1 MSKTSSIAIL
11 NHIFWSDFMHKL
23 IQALLPVLLLFMI
36 LPICQPDA
44 ASGEEIPQSDGVI
57 VKYKETNDEPIND
70 LIEKVEVP
78 KGETTDNVIEEL
90 EEQKNVEYAEPNY
103 LFKKMASPNDP
114 AYKDQWHHKTLGTNA
129 AWTKTMGSKEMV
141 VAIIDDGIDRNH
153 ADLKGKI
160 VNAYDTVRNRKNIVP
175 KGEHGT
181 HIAGI
186 IAGSANNGIG
196 GAGVAPNVKL
206 MPINVFD
213 GEYAN
218 TADIIDAIHF
228 AVQHKANIINMS
240 LGDTSYSEALNKA
253 VQEAYKKGVLIVAA
267 AGNEGDMGKN
277 VQRVYPAA
285 FSHVISVA
293 ATDSRDKRAS
303 YSSYHSTVDIA
314 APGDDILSTLPDGK
328 YGWMSG
334 TSMATPMVTGVAAL
348 IWSYEPK
355 LNKSEVEYRLY
366 DSAVD
371 LGAKG
376 KDIYYGNGRLN
387 AKKALE
393 MKTLTK
399 PAVTAISDRDTK
411 MNGKIPTDF
420 KTGTVSIYTDK
431 KQLATVKI
439 NGEKSFTA
447 TIEKQTAGTA
457 ISTRVIDKSGNKS
470 IPVSFKVADKT
481 APLKPS
487 VNTVGDNTV
496 KVTGKAEA
504 SARITVKNGSTVLG
518 KANSNNAGNF
528 TVTMPKKQKAGKVL
542 SVTATDKAGNT
553 SSVKTVTVADKTAP
567 SKPTVNTVTTKTTK
581 VTGKAEANSTVSIKA
596 SGKVIGSATATNKG
610 TFSVKIP
617 KQKAGKNL
625 YTYAK
630 DKAKNVSESRKV
642 TVKK

>member
-1 MSKTSSIAIL
+1 
-11 NHIFWSDFMHKL
+11 MHKL

>member
-1 MSKTSSIAIL
+1 
-11 NHIFWSDFMHKL
+11 MHKL

-44 ASGEEIPQSDGVI
+44 ASAEEIPQSDGVI

-129 AWTKTMGSKEMV
+129 AWTKTMGSKEMI

-285 FSHVISVA
+285 YSHVISVA

-303 YSSYHSTVDIA
+303 YSNYHSTVDIA

-447 TIEKQTAGTA
+447 SIEKQTAGTTV
-457 ISTRVIDKSGNKS
+457 STRVIDKSGNKS

-496 KVTGKAEA
+496 KVAGKAEA
-504 SARITVKNGSTVLG
+504 GSAVTVKNGSTVLG
-518 KANSNNAGNF
+518 KANSNSAGKF
-528 TVTMPKKQKAGKVL
+528 TVTISKKQKAGKVL

>member
-1 MSKTSSIAIL
+1 
-11 NHIFWSDFMHKL
+11 MHKL
-23 IQALLPVLLLFMI
+23 IQAILPVLLLFMI
-36 LPICQPDA
+36 LPIYQPDA
-44 ASGEEIPQSDGVI
+44 ASAEETPQSDGVI
-57 VKYKETNDEPIND
+57 VKYKETSDEPINE

-78 KGETTDNVIEEL
+78 KGESTDNLIEEL
-90 EEQKNVEYAEPNY
+90 EEQKDVEYAEPNY
-103 LFKKMASPNDP
+103 LFKKMGSPNDP
-114 AYKDQWHHKTLGTNA
+114 AYIDQWHHKKLGTGA
-129 AWTKTMGSKEMV
+129 AWTKSMGSKELI

-153 ADLKGKI
+153 EDLKGRI
-160 VNAYDTVRNRKNIVP
+160 VNAYDTIRNRKHIVP

-213 GEYAN
+213 GEYAD
-218 TADIIDAIHF
+218 TADIIDAIHY
-228 AVQHKANIINMS
+228 AVQQKANIINMS
-240 LGDTSYSEALNKA
+240 LGDTSYSESLNKA

-293 ATDSRDKRAS
+293 ATNSSDKRPS
-303 YSSYHSTVDIA
+303 YSNYHSTVDIA
-314 APGDDILSTLPDGK
+314 APGDDILSTLPNGK

-334 TSMATPMVTGVAAL
+334 TSMATPMVAGVAAL
-348 IWSYEPK
+348 IWSHEPK
-355 LNKSEVEYRLY
+355 LNKTEVEYRLY

-371 LGAKG
+371 LGTKG
-376 KDIYYGNGRLN
+376 KDIYYGNGRVN

-399 PAVTAISDRDTK
+399 PSVTAISDKDTK
-411 MNGKIPTDF
+411 INGKIPSDF
-420 KTGTVSIYTDK
+420 KTGTVSIYSDK
-431 KQLATVKI
+431 KQLVTVKI
-439 NGEKSFTA
+439 NGDKTFTA
-447 TIEKQTAGTA
+447 TIAKQTAGTT
-457 ISTRVIDKSGNKS
+457 IFTRLIDKSGNKS

-481 APLKPS
+481 APARPS

-504 SARITVKNGSTVLG
+504 SSSVTVKTGKTVLG
-518 KANSNNAGNF
+518 KANSNSAGNF
-528 TVTMPKKQKAGKVL
+528 TVTMSKKQKAGKVL
-542 SVTATDKAGNT
+542 SVTATDKAGNI
-553 SSVKTVTVADKTAP
+553 SSIKTVTVADKTAP
-567 SKPTVNTVTTKTTK
+567 SKPTVNTVTTKTTI
-581 VTGKAEANSTVSIKA
+581 VTGKAEANSTVYIRA
-596 SGKVIGSATATNKG
+596 SKKVIGSATATTKG
-610 TFSVKIP
+610 TFSVRIP

-625 YTYAK
+625 YIHAK

>member
-1 MSKTSSIAIL
+1 
-11 NHIFWSDFMHKL
+11 MHKH

-44 ASGEEIPQSDGVI
+44 ASAEETPQSDGVI

-78 KGETTDNVIEEL
+78 KGETTDNLIKEL
-90 EEQKNVEYAEPNY
+90 EERKNVEYAEPNY
-103 LFKKMASPNDP
+103 LFKKMESPNDP
-114 AYKDQWHHKTLGTNA
+114 AYNDQWHHKKLGTNA
-129 AWTKTMGSKEMV
+129 AWTKSMGSKELI

-153 ADLKGKI
+153 DDLKGKI
-160 VNAYDTVRNRKNIVP
+160 VKAYDTVNNRKNIIP

-196 GAGVAPNVKL
+196 GTGVAPNIKL

-213 GEYAN
+213 GEYAD
-218 TADIIDAIHF
+218 TADIIDAIHY
-228 AVQHKANIINMS
+228 AVEQKANIINMS

-253 VQEAYKKGVLIVAA
+253 VQEAYKKGILIVAA

-293 ATDSRDKRAS
+293 ATDSKDKRPS
-303 YSSYHSTVDIA
+303 YSNYHSTVDIA
-314 APGDDILSTLPDGK
+314 APGDDILSTLPGEK

-334 TSMATPMVTGVAAL
+334 TSMATPMVAGVAAL
-348 IWSYEPK
+348 IWSHEPK
-355 LNKSEVEYRLY
+355 LNKLEVEYRLY

-371 LGAKG
+371 LGTKG
-376 KDIYYGNGRLN
+376 KDIYYGNGRVN

-399 PAVTAISDRDTK
+399 PAVTAISDKETK
-411 MNGKIPTDF
+411 INGKIPTDF

-439 NGEKSFTA
+439 NGEKTFKA
-447 TIEKQTAGTA
+447 TIGKQPAGTT

-470 IPVSFKVADKT
+470 IPVSFKVVDKT
-481 APLKPS
+481 APARPS
-487 VNTVGDNTV
+487 VNSVGDNTV

-504 SARITVKNGSTVLG
+504 STTVTVKNGSTILG
-518 KANSNNAGNF
+518 KATSNSAGNF
-528 TVTMPKKQKAGKVL
+528 TVTISKKQKAGKVL
-542 SVTATDKAGNT
+542 SVTATDKAGNI
-553 SSVKTVTVADKTAP
+553 SSIKTVTVTDKTAP

-596 SGKVIGSATATNKG
+596 SGKVIGSATATTKG

>member
-1 MSKTSSIAIL
+1 
-11 NHIFWSDFMHKL
+11 MHKL
-23 IQALLPVLLLFMI
+23 IQVFMPVLLLFMI
-36 LPICQPDA
+36 LPIYQQDS
-44 ASGEEIPQSDGVI
+44 ASAEATPQSDGVI
-57 VKYKETNDEPIND
+57 VKYKESNDEPINE
-70 LIEKVEVP
+70 LIEKVKVP
-78 KGETTDNVIEEL
+78 KGETTDNLIEEL
-90 EEQKNVEYAEPNY
+90 EERKNVEYAEPNY
-103 LFKKMASPNDP
+103 LFKKMESPNDP
-114 AYKDQWHHKTLGTNA
+114 AYIDQWHHKKLGTSA
-129 AWTKTMGSKEMV
+129 AWTKSMGSKELI

-153 ADLKGKI
+153 EDLKGKI
-160 VNAYDTVRNRKNIVP
+160 VNAYDTIRNRKHIIP
-175 KGEHGT
+175 KGAHGT

-196 GAGVAPNVKL
+196 GTGVAPNVKL
-206 MPINVFD
+206 LPINVFD
-213 GEYAN
+213 GEYAD
-218 TADIIDAIHF
+218 TADIIEAIHY
-228 AVQHKANIINMS
+228 AVQQKANIINMS

-293 ATDSRDKRAS
+293 ATDSRDKRPS
-303 YSSYHSTVDIA
+303 YSNYHSTVDIA
-314 APGDDILSTLPDGK
+314 APGDDILSTLPYGK

-334 TSMATPMVTGVAAL
+334 TSMATPMVSGVAAL
-348 IWSYEPK
+348 IWSNEPK
-355 LNKSEVEYRLY
+355 LNKKEVEYRLY

-371 LGAKG
+371 LGTKG
-376 KDIYYGNGRLN
+376 KDIYYGNGRVN

-399 PAVTAISDRDTK
+399 PAVTAISDKDTK
-411 MNGKIPTDF
+411 INGKIPADF
-420 KTGTVSIYTDK
+420 NTGTVSIYTVK

-439 NGEKSFTA
+439 NGEKTFTA
-447 TIEKQTAGTA
+447 TIAKQTAGTT
-457 ISTRVIDKSGNKS
+457 ISTRLIDNSGNKS

-481 APLKPS
+481 APARPS
-487 VNTVGDNTV
+487 VNTVGDNSV

-504 SARITVKNGSTVLG
+504 GSSVTVKTGSTVLG
-518 KANSNNAGNF
+518 KANSNSAGNF
-528 TVTMPKKQKAGKVL
+528 TVTMSKKQKAGKVL
-542 SVTATDKAGNT
+542 SVTATDKAGNI
-553 SSVKTVTVADKTAP
+553 SSIKTVTVADKTAP

-596 SGKVIGSATATNKG
+596 SGKVIGSATATTKG

-625 YTYAK
+625 YTFAK

>member
-1 MSKTSSIAIL
+1 
-11 NHIFWSDFMHKL
+11 MHRL
-23 IQALLPVLLLFMI
+23 IQAILPVLLLFMI
-36 LPICQPDA
+36 LPIYQPHS
-44 ASGEEIPQSDGVI
+44 ASAEETPQSDGVI
-57 VKYKETNDEPIND
+57 VKYKEENDEPINE

-90 EEQKNVEYAEPNY
+90 EGQKNVEYAEPNY
-103 LFKKMASPNDP
+103 LFKKMESPNDP
-114 AYKDQWHHKTLGTNA
+114 AYIDQWHHKKLGTNA
-129 AWTKTMGSKEMV
+129 AWTKTMGSKELI

-153 ADLKGKI
+153 EDLKGRI
-160 VNAYDTVRNRKNIVP
+160 VNAYDTIRNRKHIVP
-175 KGEHGT
+175 KGAHGT

-196 GAGVAPNVKL
+196 GTGVAPNVKL

-218 TADIIDAIHF
+218 TADIIEAIHY
-228 AVQHKANIINMS
+228 AVQQKANIINMS

-267 AGNEGDMGKN
+267 AGNEGDMGEN

-293 ATDSRDKRAS
+293 ATDSSDKRPS
-303 YSSYHSTVDIA
+303 YSNYHSTVDIA
-314 APGDDILSTLPDGK
+314 APGDDILSTLPYGK

-334 TSMATPMVTGVAAL
+334 TSMATPMVAGVAAL

-355 LNKSEVEYRLY
+355 LNKTEVEYRLY

-376 KDIYYGNGRLN
+376 KDIYYGNGRVN

-399 PAVTAISDRDTK
+399 PAVTAISDKDTK
-411 MNGKIPTDF
+411 INGKIPTDF
-420 KTGTVSIYTDK
+420 KTGTVSIYTGN

-439 NGEKSFTA
+439 NGEKTFTA
-447 TIEKQTAGTA
+447 TIAKQTAGTT

-481 APLKPS
+481 APARPS

-504 SARITVKNGSTVLG
+504 SSSVTVKTGSTVLG
-518 KANSNNAGNF
+518 KANSNSAGNF
-528 TVTMPKKQKAGKVL
+528 TVTMAKKQKAGKVL
-542 SVTATDKAGNT
+542 SVTATDKAGNI
-553 SSVKTVTVADKTAP
+553 SSIKTVTVADKTAP
-567 SKPTVNTVTTKTTK
+567 SKPTVNTVTTKTTI
-581 VTGKAEANSTVSIKA
+581 VTGKAEANSTVYIKA
-596 SGKVIGSATATNKG
+596 SKKVIGSATATTKG
-610 TFSVKIP
+610 TFSVRIP
-617 KQKAGKNL
+617 KQKEGRNL
-625 YTYAK
+625 YIHAK

>member
-1 MSKTSSIAIL
+1 
-11 NHIFWSDFMHKL
+11 MHKL
-23 IQALLPVLLLFMI
+23 IQAILPVLLLFTI
-36 LPICQPDA
+36 LPIYQPDA
-44 ASGEEIPQSDGVI
+44 ASAEETPQSDGVI
-57 VKYKETNDEPIND
+57 VKYKETSDEPINE

-78 KGETTDNVIEEL
+78 KGESTDNLIEEL
-90 EEQKNVEYAEPNY
+90 EEQKDVEYAEPNY
-103 LFKKMASPNDP
+103 LFKKMESPNDP
-114 AYKDQWHHKTLGTNA
+114 AYIDQWHHKKLGTSA
-129 AWTKTMGSKEMV
+129 AWTKSMGSKELI

-153 ADLKGKI
+153 EDLKGRI
-160 VNAYDTVRNRKNIVP
+160 VNAYDTIRNRKHIVP

-196 GAGVAPNVKL
+196 GTGVAPNVKL

-213 GEYAN
+213 GEYAD
-218 TADIIDAIHF
+218 TADIIDAIHY
-228 AVQHKANIINMS
+228 AVQQKANIINMS
-240 LGDTSYSEALNKA
+240 LGDTSYSESLNKA

-293 ATDSRDKRAS
+293 ATNSSDKRPS
-303 YSSYHSTVDIA
+303 YSNYHSTVDIA
-314 APGDDILSTLPDGK
+314 APGDDILSTLPNGK

-334 TSMATPMVTGVAAL
+334 TSMATPMVAGVAAL
-348 IWSYEPK
+348 IWSHEPK
-355 LNKSEVEYRLY
+355 LNKTEVEYRLY

-371 LGAKG
+371 LGTKG
-376 KDIYYGNGRLN
+376 KDIYYGNGRVN

-399 PAVTAISDRDTK
+399 PSVTAISDKDTK
-411 MNGKIPTDF
+411 INGKIPSDF
-420 KTGTVSIYTDK
+420 KTGTVSIYSDK

-439 NGEKSFTA
+439 NGEKTFTA
-447 TIEKQTAGTA
+447 TIAKQTAGTT
-457 ISTRVIDKSGNKS
+457 IFTRLIDKSGNKS

-481 APLKPS
+481 APARPS

-504 SARITVKNGSTVLG
+504 SSSVTVKTGKTVLG
-518 KANSNNAGNF
+518 KANSNSAGNF
-528 TVTMPKKQKAGKVL
+528 TVTMSKKQKAGKVL
-542 SVTATDKAGNT
+542 SVTATDKAGNI
-553 SSVKTVTVADKTAP
+553 SSIKTVTVVDKTAP
-567 SKPTVNTVTTKTTK
+567 SKPTVNTVTTKTTI
-581 VTGKAEANSTVSIKA
+581 VTGKAEANSTVYIRA
-596 SGKVIGSATATNKG
+596 SKKVIGSATATTKG
-610 TFSVKIP
+610 TFSVRIP

-625 YTYAK
+625 YIHAK

>member
-1 MSKTSSIAIL
+1 
-11 NHIFWSDFMHKL
+11 MHKL
-23 IQALLPVLLLFMI
+23 IQAILPVLLLFMI
-36 LPICQPDA
+36 LPIYQPDA
-44 ASGEEIPQSDGVI
+44 ASAEEPPQSDGVI
-57 VKYKETNDEPIND
+57 VKYKETSDEPINE

-78 KGETTDNVIEEL
+78 KGESTDNLIEEL
-90 EEQKNVEYAEPNY
+90 EEQKDVEYAEPNY
-103 LFKKMASPNDP
+103 LFKKMESPNDP
-114 AYKDQWHHKTLGTNA
+114 AYIDQWHHKKLGTGA
-129 AWTKTMGSKEMV
+129 AWTKSMGSKELT

-153 ADLKGKI
+153 EDLKGRI
-160 VNAYDTVRNRKNIVP
+160 VNAYDTIRNRKHIVP

-196 GAGVAPNVKL
+196 GTGVAPNVKL

-213 GEYAN
+213 GEYAD
-218 TADIIDAIHF
+218 TADIIDAIHY
-228 AVQHKANIINMS
+228 AVQQKANIINMS
-240 LGDTSYSEALNKA
+240 LGDTSYSESLNKA

-293 ATDSRDKRAS
+293 ATNSSDKRPS
-303 YSSYHSTVDIA
+303 YSNYHSTVDIA
-314 APGDDILSTLPDGK
+314 APGDDILSTLPNGK

-334 TSMATPMVTGVAAL
+334 TSMATPMVAGVAAL
-348 IWSYEPK
+348 IWSHEPK
-355 LNKSEVEYRLY
+355 LDKTEVEYRLY

-371 LGAKG
+371 LGTKG
-376 KDIYYGNGRLN
+376 KDIYYGNGRVN

-399 PAVTAISDRDTK
+399 PSVTAISDKDTK
-411 MNGKIPTDF
+411 INGEIPADF

-439 NGEKSFTA
+439 NGEKTFTA
-447 TIEKQTAGTA
+447 TIAKQTAGTT
-457 ISTRVIDKSGNKS
+457 ISTRLIDKSGNKS

-481 APLKPS
+481 APARPS

-504 SARITVKNGSTVLG
+504 SSSVTVKTGRTVLG
-518 KANSNNAGNF
+518 KANSNSAGNF
-528 TVTMPKKQKAGKVL
+528 TVTMSKKQKSGKVL
-542 SVTATDKAGNT
+542 SVTATDKAGNI
-553 SSVKTVTVADKTAP
+553 SSIKTVTVADKTAP
-567 SKPTVNTVTTKTTK
+567 SKPTVNTVTTKTTI
-581 VTGKAEANSTVSIKA
+581 VTGKAEANSTVYIRA
-596 SGKVIGSATATNKG
+596 SKKVIGSATATTKG
-610 TFSVKIP
+610 TFSVRIP

-625 YTYAK
+625 YIHAK

>member
-387 AKKALE
+387 AKKSAGNE
-393 MKTLTK
+393 DADQTGR
-399 PAVTAISDRDTK
+399 DRD
-411 MNGKIPTDF
+411 F
-420 KTGTVSIYTDK
+420 
-431 KQLATVKI
+431 
-439 NGEKSFTA
+439 
-447 TIEKQTAGTA
+447 
-457 ISTRVIDKSGNKS
+457 R
-470 IPVSFKVADKT
+470 
-481 APLKPS
+481 
-487 VNTVGDNTV
+487 
-496 KVTGKAEA
+496 
-504 SARITVKNGSTVLG
+504 
-518 KANSNNAGNF
+518 
-528 TVTMPKKQKAGKVL
+528 
-542 SVTATDKAGNT
+542 
-553 SSVKTVTVADKTAP
+553 
-567 SKPTVNTVTTKTTK
+567 
-581 VTGKAEANSTVSIKA
+581 
-596 SGKVIGSATATNKG
+596 
-610 TFSVKIP
+610 
-617 KQKAGKNL
+617 
-625 YTYAK
+625 
-630 DKAKNVSESRKV
+630 
-642 TVKK
+642 

>member
-1 MSKTSSIAIL
+1 
-11 NHIFWSDFMHKL
+11 MHKL
-23 IQALLPVLLLFMI
+23 IQVLLPVLLLFMI
-36 LPICQPDA
+36 LPIYQPNA
-44 ASGEEIPQSDGVI
+44 ASAEETPQSDGVI
-57 VKYKETNDEPIND
+57 VKYKETDDEPINE

-103 LFKKMASPNDP
+103 LFKKMESPNDP
-114 AYKDQWHHKTLGTNA
+114 AYIDQWHHKRLGTSA
-129 AWTKTMGSKEMV
+129 AWTKTMGSKELI

-153 ADLKGKI
+153 EDLKGKI
-160 VNAYDTVRNRKNIVP
+160 VNAYDTIKNRKHIVP
-175 KGEHGT
+175 KGAHGT

-196 GAGVAPNVKL
+196 GTGVAPNVKL

-213 GEYAN
+213 GEYAD
-218 TADIIDAIHF
+218 TADIIEAIHY
-228 AVQHKANIINMS
+228 AVQQKANIINMS

-267 AGNEGDMGKN
+267 AGNEGDMGKK

-293 ATDSRDKRAS
+293 ATDSRDRRPS
-303 YSSYHSTVDIA
+303 YSNYHSTVDIA
-314 APGDDILSTLPDGK
+314 APGDDILSTLPYGR

-334 TSMATPMVTGVAAL
+334 TSMATPMVAGVAAL
-348 IWSYEPK
+348 IWSNEPK
-355 LNKSEVEYRLY
+355 LNKTEVEYRLY

-376 KDIYYGNGRLN
+376 KDIYYGNGRVN

-399 PAVTAISDRDTK
+399 PAVTAISDKDTK
-411 MNGKIPTDF
+411 INGKIPTDF
-420 KTGTVSIYTDK
+420 KTGTVSIYTAN
-431 KQLATVKI
+431 KQLATVNI
-439 NGEKSFTA
+439 NGEKTFTA
-447 TIEKQTAGTA
+447 TIAKQTAGTI
-457 ISTRVIDKSGNKS
+457 ISTRLIDKSGNKS

-481 APLKPS
+481 APARPS

-504 SARITVKNGSTVLG
+504 GSSVTVKAGSTILG
-518 KANSNNAGNF
+518 KANSNSAGNF
-528 TVTMPKKQKAGKVL
+528 TVTMSKKQKAGKVL
-542 SVTATDKAGNT
+542 SVTATDKAGNV
-553 SSVKTVTVADKTAP
+553 SSIKTVTVADKTAP

-581 VTGKAEANSTVSIKA
+581 VTGKAEANSTVFIKA
-596 SGKVIGSATATNKG
+596 SKKVIGSATATAKG

-617 KQKAGKNL
+617 KQKAGQNL
-625 YTYAK
+625 YIHAK

>member
-1 MSKTSSIAIL
+1 
-11 NHIFWSDFMHKL
+11 MHKL
-23 IQALLPVLLLFMI
+23 IHAILPVLLLFMI
-36 LPICQPDA
+36 LPIYQPDA
-44 ASGEEIPQSDGVI
+44 ASAEETPQSDGVI
-57 VKYKETNDEPIND
+57 VKYKETSDEPINE

-78 KGETTDNVIEEL
+78 IGESTDNLIEEL
-90 EEQKNVEYAEPNY
+90 EEQKDVEYAEPNY
-103 LFKKMASPNDP
+103 LFKKMESPNDP
-114 AYKDQWHHKTLGTNA
+114 AYIDQWHHKKLGTGA
-129 AWTKTMGSKEMV
+129 AWTKSMGSKELI

-153 ADLKGKI
+153 EDLKGRI
-160 VNAYDTVRNRKNIVP
+160 VNAYDTIRNRKHIVP

-196 GAGVAPNVKL
+196 GTGVAPNVKL

-213 GEYAN
+213 GEYAD
-218 TADIIDAIHF
+218 TADIIDAIHY
-228 AVQHKANIINMS
+228 AVQQKANIINMS
-240 LGDTSYSEALNKA
+240 LGDTSYSESLNKA
-253 VQEAYKKGVLIVAA
+253 VQEAYKQGVLIVAA

-293 ATDSRDKRAS
+293 ATNSSDKRPS
-303 YSSYHSTVDIA
+303 YSNYHSTVDIA
-314 APGDDILSTLPDGK
+314 APGDDILSTLPNGK

-334 TSMATPMVTGVAAL
+334 TSMATPMVAGVAAL
-348 IWSYEPK
+348 IWSHEPK
-355 LNKSEVEYRLY
+355 LNKTEVEYRLY

-371 LGAKG
+371 LGTKG
-376 KDIYYGNGRLN
+376 KDIYYGNGRVN

-399 PAVTAISDRDTK
+399 PSVTAISDKDTK
-411 MNGKIPTDF
+411 INGKIPVDF

-439 NGEKSFTA
+439 NGKKTFTA
-447 TIEKQTAGTA
+447 TIAKQTAGTT
-457 ISTRVIDKSGNKS
+457 ISTRLIDKSGNKS

-481 APLKPS
+481 APARPS

-504 SARITVKNGSTVLG
+504 SSSVTVKTGSTVLG
-518 KANSNNAGNF
+518 KANSNSAGNF
-528 TVTMPKKQKAGKVL
+528 TVTMSKKQKAGKVL
-542 SVTATDKAGNT
+542 SVTATDKAGNI
-553 SSVKTVTVADKTAP
+553 SSIKTVTVADKTAP
-567 SKPTVNTVTTKTTK
+567 SKPTVNTVTTKTTI

-596 SGKVIGSATATNKG
+596 SKKVIGSATATTKG
-610 TFSVKIP
+610 TFSVRIP

-625 YTYAK
+625 YIYAK

>member
-1 MSKTSSIAIL
+1 
-11 NHIFWSDFMHKL
+11 MHKL
-23 IQALLPVLLLFMI
+23 IQAILPVVLLFMI
-36 LPICQPDA
+36 LPIYQPDS
-44 ASGEEIPQSDGVI
+44 ASAEETPQSDGVI
-57 VKYKETNDEPIND
+57 VKYKEENDEPINE
-70 LIEKVEVP
+70 LIEKVEVS
-78 KGETTDNVIEEL
+78 KGETTDALIEEL

-103 LFKKMASPNDP
+103 LFKKMESPNDP
-114 AYKDQWHHKTLGTNA
+114 AYIDQWHHKKLGTNA
-129 AWTKTMGSKEMV
+129 AWTKSMGSKELI

-153 ADLKGKI
+153 EDLKGRI
-160 VNAYDTVRNRKNIVP
+160 VNAYDTIRNRKHIVP

-196 GAGVAPNVKL
+196 GTGVAPNVKL

-213 GEYAN
+213 GEYAD
-218 TADIIDAIHF
+218 TADIIEAIHY
-228 AVQHKANIINMS
+228 AVQQKANIINMS

-293 ATDSRDKRAS
+293 ATDSRDKRPG
-303 YSSYHSTVDIA
+303 YSNYHSTVDIA
-314 APGDDILSTLPDGK
+314 APGDDILSTLPYGK

-334 TSMATPMVTGVAAL
+334 TSMATPMVAGVAAL
-348 IWSYEPK
+348 IWSHEPK
-355 LNKSEVEYRLY
+355 LNTTEVEYRLY
-366 DSAVD
+366 DSALD

-376 KDIYYGNGRLN
+376 KDIYYGNGRVN

-399 PAVTAISDRDTK
+399 PAVTAISDKDTK
-411 MNGKIPTDF
+411 INGKIPVDF

-431 KQLATVKI
+431 KQLATMKI
-439 NGEKSFTA
+439 NGEKTFTA
-447 TIEKQTAGTA
+447 TIAKQTAGTT
-457 ISTRVIDKSGNKS
+457 ISTRLIDYKSGNKS

-481 APLKPS
+481 APARPS

-504 SARITVKNGSTVLG
+504 SSSVTVKTGRTVLG
-518 KANSNNAGNF
+518 KANSNSSGNF
-528 TVTMPKKQKAGKVL
+528 TVTMSKKQKAGKVL
-542 SVTATDKAGNT
+542 SVTATDKAGNI
-553 SSVKTVTVADKTAP
+553 SSIKTVTVADKTAP
-567 SKPTVNTVTTKTTK
+567 SKPTVNPVNIKTTI
-581 VTGKAEANSTVSIKA
+581 VAGKAEANSTVYVKA
-596 SGKVIGSATATNKG
+596 SKKVIGSATATTKG
-610 TFSVKIP
+610 TFTVRIP
-617 KQKAGKNL
+617 KQKEGRNL
-625 YTYAK
+625 YIYAK

>member
-1 MSKTSSIAIL
+1 
-11 NHIFWSDFMHKL
+11 
-23 IQALLPVLLLFMI
+23 
-36 LPICQPDA
+36 
-44 ASGEEIPQSDGVI
+44 
-57 VKYKETNDEPIND
+57 
-70 LIEKVEVP
+70 
-78 KGETTDNVIEEL
+78 
-90 EEQKNVEYAEPNY
+90 
-103 LFKKMASPNDP
+103 
-114 AYKDQWHHKTLGTNA
+114 
-129 AWTKTMGSKEMV
+129 
-141 VAIIDDGIDRNH
+141 
-153 ADLKGKI
+153 
-160 VNAYDTVRNRKNIVP
+160 
-175 KGEHGT
+175 
-181 HIAGI
+181 
-186 IAGSANNGIG
+186 
-196 GAGVAPNVKL
+196 
-206 MPINVFD
+206 
-213 GEYAN
+213 
-218 TADIIDAIHF
+218 
-228 AVQHKANIINMS
+228 
-240 LGDTSYSEALNKA
+240 
-253 VQEAYKKGVLIVAA
+253 
-267 AGNEGDMGKN
+267 
-277 VQRVYPAA
+277 
-285 FSHVISVA
+285 
-293 ATDSRDKRAS
+293 
-303 YSSYHSTVDIA
+303 
-314 APGDDILSTLPDGK
+314 
-328 YGWMSG
+328 
-334 TSMATPMVTGVAAL
+334 
-348 IWSYEPK
+348 
-355 LNKSEVEYRLY
+355 
-366 DSAVD
+366 
-371 LGAKG
+371 
-376 KDIYYGNGRLN
+376 
-387 AKKALE
+387 

-504 SARITVKNGSTVLG
+504 SARITVKNGSTVLV

>member
-1 MSKTSSIAIL
+1 
-11 NHIFWSDFMHKL
+11 MHKL
-23 IQALLPVLLLFMI
+23 IQAILPVLLLFMI
-36 LPICQPDA
+36 LPIYQPDA
-44 ASGEEIPQSDGVI
+44 ASAEETPQSDGVI
-57 VKYKETNDEPIND
+57 VKYKETNDEPINE

-78 KGETTDNVIEEL
+78 KGETTDNLIEEL
-90 EEQKNVEYAEPNY
+90 EEKKNVEYAEPNY
-103 LFKKMASPNDP
+103 LFKKMVSPNDP
-114 AYKDQWHHKTLGTNA
+114 AYIDQWHHKKLGTSA
-129 AWTKTMGSKEMV
+129 AWTKTMGSKELI

-153 ADLKGKI
+153 EDLKGKI
-160 VNAYDTVRNRKNIVP
+160 VNAYDTIKNRKHIVP
-175 KGEHGT
+175 KGAHGT

-186 IAGSANNGIG
+186 IAGSANNSIG
-196 GAGVAPNVKL
+196 GTGVAPNVKL

-213 GEYAN
+213 GEYAD
-218 TADIIDAIHF
+218 TADIIEAIHY
-228 AVQHKANIINMS
+228 AVQQKANIINMS

-293 ATDSRDKRAS
+293 ATDSRDRRPS
-303 YSSYHSTVDIA
+303 YSNYHSTVDIA
-314 APGDDILSTLPDGK
+314 APGNDILSTLPYGR

-334 TSMATPMVTGVAAL
+334 TSMATPMVAGVAAL
-348 IWSYEPK
+348 IWSNEPK
-355 LNKSEVEYRLY
+355 LNKTEVEYRLY

-376 KDIYYGNGRLN
+376 KDIYYGNGRVN

-399 PAVTAISDRDTK
+399 PAVTAISDKDTK
-411 MNGKIPTDF
+411 INGKIPTDF
-420 KTGTVSIYTDK
+420 KTGTASIYTGN

-439 NGEKSFTA
+439 NSEKTFTA
-447 TIEKQTAGTA
+447 TIAKQSAGTI
-457 ISTRVIDKSGNKS
+457 ISTRLIDKSGNKS

-481 APLKPS
+481 APARPS

-504 SARITVKNGSTVLG
+504 GSSVTVKNGSTVLG
-518 KANSNNAGNF
+518 KANSNSAGNF
-528 TVTMPKKQKAGKVL
+528 TVTMSKKQKAGKVL
-542 SVTATDKAGNT
+542 SVTATDKAGNV
-553 SSVKTVTVADKTAP
+553 SSIKTVTVADKTAP

-596 SGKVIGSATATNKG
+596 SGKVIGSATATAKG

-617 KQKAGKNL
+617 KQKAGQNL

>member
-1 MSKTSSIAIL
+1 
-11 NHIFWSDFMHKL
+11 MHKL
-23 IQALLPVLLLFMI
+23 IQAILPVLLLFMI
-36 LPICQPDA
+36 LPIYQPDA
-44 ASGEEIPQSDGVI
+44 ASAEETPQSDGVI
-57 VKYKETNDEPIND
+57 VKYKEANDEPINE

-78 KGETTDNVIEEL
+78 KGESTDNLIEEL
-90 EEQKNVEYAEPNY
+90 EEQKDVEYAEPNY
-103 LFKKMASPNDP
+103 LFKKMESPNDP
-114 AYKDQWHHKTLGTNA
+114 AYIDQWHHKKLGTGA
-129 AWTKTMGSKEMV
+129 AWTKTMGSKELI

-153 ADLKGKI
+153 EDLKGRI
-160 VNAYDTVRNRKNIVP
+160 VNAYDTIRNRKHIVP

-196 GAGVAPNVKL
+196 GTGIAPNVKL

-213 GEYAN
+213 GEYAD
-218 TADIIDAIHF
+218 TADIIEAIHY
-228 AVQHKANIINMS
+228 AVQQKANIINMS
-240 LGDTSYSEALNKA
+240 LGDTSYSESLNKA

-293 ATDSRDKRAS
+293 ATNSSDKRPS
-303 YSSYHSTVDIA
+303 YSNYHSTVDIA
-314 APGDDILSTLPDGK
+314 APGDDILSTLPNGK

-334 TSMATPMVTGVAAL
+334 TSMATPMVAGVAAL
-348 IWSYEPK
+348 IWSNEPK
-355 LNKSEVEYRLY
+355 LNKTEVEYRLY

-371 LGAKG
+371 LGTKG
-376 KDIYYGNGRLN
+376 KDIYYGNGRVN

-399 PAVTAISDRDTK
+399 PSVTAISDKDTK
-411 MNGKIPTDF
+411 INGKIPADF
-420 KTGTVSIYTDK
+420 KAGTVSIYTDK

-439 NGEKSFTA
+439 SGEKTFTA
-447 TIEKQTAGTA
+447 TIAKQTAGTT
-457 ISTRVIDKSGNKS
+457 ISTRLIDKSGNKS

-481 APLKPS
+481 APVRPS

-504 SARITVKNGSTVLG
+504 SSSVTVKTGRTVLG
-518 KANSNNAGNF
+518 KANSNSAGNF
-528 TVTMPKKQKAGKVL
+528 TVTMSKKQKAGKVL
-542 SVTATDKAGNT
+542 SITATDKAGNI
-553 SSVKTVTVADKTAP
+553 SSIKTVTVADKTAP
-567 SKPTVNTVTTKTTK
+567 SKPTVNTVTTKTTI

-596 SGKVIGSATATNKG
+596 SKKVIGSATATTKG
-610 TFSVKIP
+610 TFSVRIP

-625 YTYAK
+625 YIHAK

>member
-1 MSKTSSIAIL
+1 
-11 NHIFWSDFMHKL
+11 MHKL
-23 IQALLPVLLLFMI
+23 IQAILPVLLLFMI
-36 LPICQPDA
+36 LPIYQPDA
-44 ASGEEIPQSDGVI
+44 ASAEETPQSDGVI
-57 VKYKETNDEPIND
+57 VKYKETSDEPINE

-78 KGETTDNVIEEL
+78 KGESTDNLIEEL
-90 EEQKNVEYAEPNY
+90 EEQKDVEYAEPNY
-103 LFKKMASPNDP
+103 LFKKMESPNDP
-114 AYKDQWHHKTLGTNA
+114 AYIDQWHHKKLGTGA
-129 AWTKTMGSKEMV
+129 AWTKSMGSKELI

-153 ADLKGKI
+153 EDLKGRI
-160 VNAYDTVRNRKNIVP
+160 VNAYDTIRNRKHIIP

-196 GAGVAPNVKL
+196 GTGVAPNVKL

-213 GEYAN
+213 GEYAD
-218 TADIIDAIHF
+218 TADIIDAIHY
-228 AVQHKANIINMS
+228 AVQQKANIINMS
-240 LGDTSYSEALNKA
+240 LGDTSYSESLNKA

-293 ATDSRDKRAS
+293 ATNSSDKRPS
-303 YSSYHSTVDIA
+303 YSNYHSTVDIA
-314 APGDDILSTLPDGK
+314 APGDDILSTLPNDK

-334 TSMATPMVTGVAAL
+334 TSMATPMVAGVAAL
-348 IWSYEPK
+348 IWSHEPK
-355 LNKSEVEYRLY
+355 LNKTEVEYRLY

-371 LGAKG
+371 LGTKG
-376 KDIYYGNGRLN
+376 KDIYYGNGRVN

-399 PAVTAISDRDTK
+399 PSVTAISDKDTK
-411 MNGKIPTDF
+411 INGKIPVDF

-439 NGEKSFTA
+439 NGEKTFTA
-447 TIEKQTAGTA
+447 TIAKQTAGTT
-457 ISTRVIDKSGNKS
+457 ISTRLIDKSGNKS

-481 APLKPS
+481 APARPS

-504 SARITVKNGSTVLG
+504 SSSVTVKTGSTVLG
-518 KANSNNAGNF
+518 KANSNSAGNF
-528 TVTMPKKQKAGKVL
+528 TVTMSKKQKAGKVL
-542 SVTATDKAGNT
+542 SVTATDKAGNI
-553 SSVKTVTVADKTAP
+553 SSIKTVTVADKTAP
-567 SKPTVNTVTTKTTK
+567 SKPTVNTVTTKTTI
-581 VTGKAEANSTVSIKA
+581 VTGKAEANSTVYIRA
-596 SGKVIGSATATNKG
+596 SKKVIGSATATTKG
-610 TFSVKIP
+610 TFSVRIP

-625 YTYAK
+625 YIYAK